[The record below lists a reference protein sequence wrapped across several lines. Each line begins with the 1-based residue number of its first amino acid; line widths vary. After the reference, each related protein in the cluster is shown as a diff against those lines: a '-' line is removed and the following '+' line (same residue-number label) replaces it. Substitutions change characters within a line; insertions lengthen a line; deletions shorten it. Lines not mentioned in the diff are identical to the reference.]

1 MSRSPTETKSR
12 ILLSARNLFSN
23 HGFTAT
29 SLDDILD
36 ATGITKGAFYHYF
49 RSKDHLCQHVL
60 ESVIAE
66 YQELLETVDRHRPPA
81 EQLKQW
87 LTIVMEKNQSGRW
100 VNCRLITRLS
110 VQIQQLGPELQ
121 DRLMN
126 FWRWYEG
133 LYENWLAQC
142 GQSDEQ
148 AKLSAD
154 ILLSVLF
161 GSIWLEKNLGGSFSC
176 PAIIDHQLQL
186 ILNRG

>member
-1 MSRSPTETKSR
+1 MSRGPTETKSR
-12 ILLSARNLFSN
+12 ILLSARSLFSN

-49 RSKDHLCQHVL
+49 RSKDHLCQSVL

-66 YQELLETVDRHRPPA
+66 YQSLLETIDKHRPPA

-87 LTIVMEKNQSGRW
+87 LTMLAEKNQSGQW
-100 VNCRLITRLS
+100 VHCRLITRLS

-121 DRLMN
+121 ERLTQ

-133 LYENWLAQC
+133 LYVNWLTQC
-142 GQSDEQ
+142 GQSKEQ

-154 ILLSVLF
+154 ILLSALF
-161 GSIWLEKNLGGSFSC
+161 GVIWLEKNLGTGLSFSEV
-176 PAIIDHQLQL
+176 INHQLRL
-186 ILNRG
+186 VLNRD